1 MLIPAVLPVLSA
13 EHKGLHLGINVVAVP
28 RCQFSGGTMPGVIY
42 LQFTK
47 AF

>member
-1 MLIPAVLPVLSA
+1 VLPVLSA
-13 EHKGLHLGINVVAVP
+13 EHKGLRLGINLVAVP
-28 RCQFSGGTMPGVIY
+28 RVQFSGGTMPGVIY

>member
-1 MLIPAVLPVLSA
+1 VLVPAVLPVLSA
-13 EHKGLHLGINVVAVP
+13 EHKATRLGMNMVFVP
-28 RCQFSGGTMPGVIY
+28 KCKISGGTMPAVIF

>member
-1 MLIPAVLPVLSA
+1 VLSA
-13 EHKGLHLGINVVAVP
+13 THKPWRLGVNMVAVP
-28 RCQFSGGTMPGVIY
+28 RCRVSGGTMPSVIY

>member
-1 MLIPAVLPVLSA
+1 
-13 EHKGLHLGINVVAVP
+13 VVAVP
-28 RCQFSGGTMPGVIY
+28 RCQFSGGTMPGVVY